1 MFRLESFIILFCC
14 PFFICYSQISV
25 KDSLSLGSV
34 SFVEIYSENGSLVG
48 VSDKNGFIS
57 DELIKEIERSNKKVT
72 FVHSNYKNYVVDTRL
87 IEKISNIFLTPIYIK
102 LNEVVITR
110 SHKNKYLKLTG
121 YFRSVQSNE
130 KKPHYFIDGLVSY
143 FINLESGKVKMTILS
158 NRSLDNKNIK
168 QLSDRY
174 YFLLAGVPSLNEYL
188 TYSNLSKEYF
198 MNEKK
203 QGDIKIKN
211 KEGQALVGSIV
222 ASREISNLQ
231 LEVISNQNPKIMK
244 FLGMESHL
252 NRYIISSVYS
262 TPEINDIGFDNILY
276 FKEIRDYD
284 IRKKKKDNFTK
295 IEAIHE
301 FFVIEKGYINN
312 IDAKKFDDFYTF
324 KLTSSYKYIFWNK
337 IDNKLFQP
345 IPKSL
350 ELFIEQNL
358 TESKK

>member
-158 NRSLDNKNIK
+158 NRSLNNKNIK

-188 TYSNLSKEYF
+188 IYSNLSKEYY

-262 TPEINDIGFDNILY
+262 TPEINDVGFDNILY

>member
-1 MFRLESFIILFCC
+1 
-14 PFFICYSQISV
+14 V

-72 FVHSNYKNYVVDTRL
+72 FVHSNYKNYIVDTRL

-110 SHKNKYLKLTG
+110 PHKNKYLKLTG

-188 TYSNLSKEYF
+188 TYSNLSKEYS
-198 MNEKK
+198 MNEIK

-262 TPEINDIGFDNILY
+262 TPEINDVGFDNILY

>member
-1 MFRLESFIILFCC
+1 
-14 PFFICYSQISV
+14 V

-72 FVHSNYKNYVVDTRL
+72 FVHSNYKNYIVDTRL

-188 TYSNLSKEYF
+188 TYSNLSKEYS

-262 TPEINDIGFDNILY
+262 TPEINDVGFDNILY

-284 IRKKKKDNFTK
+284 IRKKK
-295 IEAIHE
+295 ERQ
-301 FFVIEKGYINN
+301 
-312 IDAKKFDDFYTF
+312 FY
-324 KLTSSYKYIFWNK
+324 KNRSY
-337 IDNKLFQP
+337 
-345 IPKSL
+345 S
-350 ELFIEQNL
+350 
-358 TESKK
+358 

>member
-87 IEKISNIFLTPIYIK
+87 IEKLSNIFLTPIYIK

-130 KKPHYFIDGLVSY
+130 KTPHYFIDGLVSY

-158 NRSLDNKNIK
+158 NRSLENKNIK
-168 QLSDRY
+168 QLSNRH

-188 TYSNLSKEYF
+188 RYSILSKEYS

-211 KEGQALVGSIV
+211 KEGHALVGSIV

-231 LEVISNQNPKIMK
+231 LEVISNQNPMIMK

-252 NRYIISSVYS
+252 NKYIISSVYS
-262 TPEINDIGFDNILY
+262 TPEINDVGFDNILY

-301 FFVIEKGYINN
+301 FFVIDKGYINN

-324 KLTSSYKYIFWNK
+324 NLTSSYKYIFWNK

>member
-1 MFRLESFIILFCC
+1 
-14 PFFICYSQISV
+14 V

-57 DELIKEIERSNKKVT
+57 DELIKEIERNNKKVT

-87 IEKISNIFLTPIYIK
+87 IEKLSNIFLTPIYIK

-110 SHKNKYLKLTG
+110 PHNNKYLKLTG

-130 KKPHYFIDGLVSY
+130 KTPHYFIDGLVSY

-158 NRSLDNKNIK
+158 NRSLENKNIK
-168 QLSDRY
+168 QLSNRH

-188 TYSNLSKEYF
+188 RYSILSKEYS

-211 KEGQALVGSIV
+211 KEGHALVGSIV

-231 LEVISNQNPKIMK
+231 LEVISNQNPMIMK

-252 NRYIISSVYS
+252 NKYIISSVYS
-262 TPEINDIGFDNILY
+262 TPEINDVGFDNILY

-301 FFVIEKGYINN
+301 FFVIDKGYVNN

-324 KLTSSYKYIFWNK
+324 NLTSSYKYIFWNK